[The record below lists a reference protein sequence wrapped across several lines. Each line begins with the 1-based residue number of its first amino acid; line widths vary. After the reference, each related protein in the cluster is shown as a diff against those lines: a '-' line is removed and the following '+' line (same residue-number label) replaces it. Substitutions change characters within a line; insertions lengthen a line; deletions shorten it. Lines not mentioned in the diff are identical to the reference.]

1 MKHKFQ
7 VNRKLNI
14 IAIVFMLLFIVAT
27 SVLMNIILDSD
38 VKLTANVHLNQVT
51 SQLIKEINLLKIT
64 TEKISENNMI
74 IDILDENRSFSDLS
88 EEEKYIIIDQ
98 INLYEHNLKASRFVN
113 NINLTS
119 LSGEYLFSKG
129 KICSD
134 FKLNDRSW
142 FNDGQLQEKNFITD
156 IHIDF
161 TSNKETISIVSFI
174 YSKDKTELLG
184 AVILD
189 IFVEDLV
196 KELEE
201 SFYLGKLKVII
212 DKYSSLEDI
221 KKDKEYKDYYI
232 RESQNVLSNGN
243 MILFLYDKD
252 SIKSGSVARPILNNT
267 KLIILIIGM
276 LIAINLIISI
286 RLAFRPAL
294 KSIDKLKKLM
304 GNLSEDKENISFDNM
319 DEFKQLEIISMGI
332 GKSFDNKIQKLIY
345 YDTLTG
351 VGNRKKLMISCR
363 ELIDRKE
370 QFALIFIDLNK
381 FKRVN
386 DIYGHSAGDQIL
398 VIFSNIMKEVLG
410 DSGELIRYSGDEFI
424 IIYKDFQGE
433 DKFIEFYK
441 NEIVRRFKET
451 IEISTE
457 SESKVKMS
465 IEFSSGVALYPK
477 DGVELEDLI
486 DKSDFMMYASK
497 KNNEPYK
504 LSFFNES
511 IYKEMLHIELLK
523 SELKYAIQRK
533 ELYLNYQPIFDENKN
548 IVKAEALIRWNNK
561 VLGEIRPDNFIKY
574 AEETREIIP
583 IGYWIIES
591 VCSFIRKNSIKV
603 PIGINV
609 SPIELLE
616 KDFVD
621 KVKTILARNNV
632 KYNEI
637 YFEITESVLL
647 EDSEIVKNN
656 ILNLRNLGISIALDD
671 FGTGYASFN
680 YLGKYKMDILK
691 LDKLFIDNASEKEL
705 EIIGCIKKI
714 SNLLNMV
721 VVIEGIESE
730 KQFNGLKRIG
740 CKFFQG
746 YYLSKPLNEEDFLK
760 KLN

>member
-27 SVLMNIILDSD
+27 SVLMNVILDSD

-51 SQLIKEINLLKIT
+51 SQLLKEINLLKET
-64 TEKISENNMI
+64 TEKIAENSKI
-74 IDILDENRSFSDLS
+74 IDILDQNRSFDDLD
-88 EEEKYIIIDQ
+88 EEEKNIIIDQ
-98 INLYEHNLKASRFVN
+98 INLYEHNLKAARFVN

-119 LSGEYLFSKG
+119 LSGEYLFSRG

-134 FKLNDRSW
+134 FNLTDRNW
-142 FNDGQLQEKNFITD
+142 FNDEYLKEKTFLTD

-174 YSKDKTELLG
+174 YSRDKAELLG

-212 DKYSSLEDI
+212 DKYSSLEYI
-221 KKDKEYKDYYI
+221 KKDKKYKNYYI
-232 RESQNVLSNGN
+232 KESQNILSNGN
-243 MILFLYDKD
+243 MILFIYDKD
-252 SIKSGSVARPILNNT
+252 SIKSGSVATPILNNT

-294 KSIDKLKKLM
+294 KSIEKLKKLM
-304 GNLSEDKENISFDNM
+304 GKLSEDEENISFDNM

-351 VGNRKKLMISCR
+351 VGNRKKLMLSCK
-363 ELIDRKE
+363 ELIDRNE
-370 QFALIFIDLNK
+370 EFALIFIDLNK

-386 DIYGHSAGDQIL
+386 DIYGHSIGDQLL
-398 VIFSNIMKEVLG
+398 VTFSNIMTEILG

-457 SESKVKMS
+457 SESKVKLS

-497 KNNEPYK
+497 ENNEPYK

-533 ELYLNYQPIFDENKN
+533 ELYLNYQPIFDEKKN

-621 KVKTILARNNV
+621 KVKEILAKNNV
-632 KYNEI
+632 KYNKV

-647 EDSEIVKNN
+647 EDSEIVENN

-714 SNLLNMV
+714 SNLLNMS
-721 VVIEGIESE
+721 VVIEGIELE
-730 KQFNGLKRIG
+730 KQFNDLKRIG

-746 YYLSKPLNEEDFLK
+746 YYFSKPLNEEDFLK